1 MTTTWKITNVESLTS
16 DGYITTAH
24 WTATQTV
31 GIPDVGNFTAS
42 IYSTCSFGEGSPSIP
57 YASVTE
63 QEVLNWCWANGVDK
77 DATEA
82 ALATQVEAQKTP
94 KVASGLPWVAV

>member
-1 MTTTWKITNVESLTS
+1 MTTWTITQCDSLNS
-16 DGYITTAH
+16 DGFITTAH
-24 WTATQTV
+24 WTASAV
-31 GIPDVGNFTAS
+31 DGDFTAS

-63 QEVLNWCWANGVDK
+63 EEVLSWCWANGVDK

-82 ALATQVEAQKTP
+82 ALAAQIEAQKNP
-94 KVASGLPWVAV
+94 VQASGLPWAQE

>member
-1 MTTTWKITNVESLTS
+1 MTTWKITQCDSLTS
-16 DGYITTAH
+16 DGFITTAH
-24 WTATQTV
+24 WTASAV
-31 GIPDVGNFTAS
+31 DGDFTAS

-63 QEVLNWCWANGVDK
+63 EEVLSWCWANGVDK

-82 ALATQVEAQKTP
+82 ALAAQIEAQKNP
-94 KVASGLPWVAV
+94 VQASGLPW